1 MEWKERKALCCGAGG
16 GRMWMEE
23 HTGKRV
29 NVHRSDMAIAAGGD
43 AVVVNCPFCMTM
55 ISDGLKARDNEM
67 QTVDLAEVVAASLPV
82 LAAAA
87 QPSDAAE

>member
-1 MEWKERKALCCGAGG
+1 
-16 GRMWMEE
+16 
-23 HTGKRV
+23 
-29 NVHRSDMAIAAGGD
+29 
-43 AVVVNCPFCMTM
+43 M

-67 QTVDLAEVVAASLPV
+67 LTVDLAEVVAASLPV